1 MPGQR
6 WLNRILRGLAF
17 SYVVML
23 QGGDCRAYN
32 TGNKNI
38 GHQSF
43 EPTARVLNGTYYGVH
58 NDHYGQDLFL
68 GMPYA
73 QQPVGDLRLRT
84 PQSLNESWTTP
95 RNATEYSPACLGYGQ
110 TSGASEACLTL
121 NVVRP
126 SGASPGDNLPVAVW
140 IYGGGFIEGSSSDPR
155 YNLTFIVNES
165 VTIGTPMIGVSINY
179 RLHCWGYMWSKEM
192 KEEGI
197 GNLGFRDQRLALHW
211 IQENIDAFG
220 GDPSQ
225 VTIWGESAG
234 GNSVG
239 TQLIAYGGR
248 DDGLFRA
255 AISESGS
262 PSTYIPYQTPE
273 KWQPYYDAVVDAAN
287 CSSASDT
294 LQCLRSIPTEILV
307 SIFNNSTI
315 IPAHTLSGV
324 EGPQFV
330 QVIDGDFIQESATLQ
345 LEQGKFVKVPYLIGA
360 NTDEG
365 TSFAIRDIDS
375 DEQFREVVSNWG
387 LDNATVDI
395 LAALYPDIPQIGIPA
410 IMPGRPPAGYGKQ
423 YKRVAAF
430 QGDVNVH
437 APRRLAAQAW
447 ARHEV
452 PVYSYLFNV
461 VNNLNGPYAGADHG
475 AELPYVFR
483 IPQSL
488 GRGDHQLMKAQSQ
501 LAILLSRSWVNFV
514 ATLDPN
520 PSATSGSIWP
530 SYRLEDPRNVVFDLN
545 VTNLEYVADDF
556 YRADG
561 IKYISDNMVTLF
573 GR

>member
-1 MPGQR
+1 M
-6 WLNRILRGLAF
+6 
-17 SYVVML
+17 
-23 QGGDCRAYN
+23 
-32 TGNKNI
+32 
-38 GHQSF
+38 
-43 EPTARVLNGTYYGVH
+43 
-58 NDHYGQDLFL
+58 
-68 GMPYA
+68 
-73 QQPVGDLRLRT
+73 
-84 PQSLNESWTTP
+84 
-95 RNATEYSPACLGYGQ
+95 
-110 TSGASEACLTL
+110 
-121 NVVRP
+121 
-126 SGASPGDNLPVAVW
+126 
-140 IYGGGFIEGSSSDPR
+140 
-155 YNLTFIVNES
+155 
-165 VTIGTPMIGVSINY
+165 
-179 RLHCWGYMWSKEM
+179 
-192 KEEGI
+192 
-197 GNLGFRDQRLALHW
+197 
-211 IQENIDAFG
+211 
-220 GDPSQ
+220 
-225 VTIWGESAG
+225 
-234 GNSVG
+234 
-239 TQLIAYGGR
+239 IAYGGR

-365 TSFAIRDIDS
+365 TSFAIRGIDS

-387 LDNATVDI
+387 LDNATVEI

-501 LAILLSRSWVNFV
+501 LAILMSRSWVNFV

-520 PSATSGSIWP
+520 PSAS
-530 SYRLEDPRNVVFDLN
+530 
-545 VTNLEYVADDF
+545 
-556 YRADG
+556 
-561 IKYISDNMVTLF
+561 K
-573 GR
+573 